1 MVDIVS
7 SSEKVNFFF
16 LQVLTIEEDKVFDFK
31 YVRHS
36 PRLYTQS
43 DLGSN
48 KDDVK
53 SDGSL
58 RLHVGRI
65 HVVLLYKL
73 LVDLQVSS
81 RTELF
86 VMLSVYLH
94 VLCLLRS
101 CVCACV
107 ILFHLLL
114 YSGRSDTGLN
124 NRGYRICHTSL
135 NNIGYLK

>member
-1 MVDIVS
+1 M
-7 SSEKVNFFF
+7 
-16 LQVLTIEEDKVFDFK
+16 QVLTIEEDKVFDFK

-36 PRLYTQS
+36 PRLYTKS

-58 RLHVGRI
+58 RLHIGRI

-73 LVDLQVSS
+73 LVDLQVGG

-86 VMLSVYLH
+86 VILSIHLH
-94 VLCLLRS
+94 VLCLPRYLCVCV

-107 ILFHLLL
+107 RACARVHQYVKLLSPL
-114 YSGRSDTGLN
+114 
-124 NRGYRICHTSL
+124 
-135 NNIGYLK
+135 

>member
-1 MVDIVS
+1 
-7 SSEKVNFFF
+7 

-43 DLGSN
+43 DLGSV

-73 LVDLQVSS
+73 LVDLQVGG
-81 RTELF
+81 RTELS
-86 VMLSVYLH
+86 VILSIHLH
-94 VLCLLRS
+94 LCLPR
-101 CVCACV
+101 
-107 ILFHLLL
+107 
-114 YSGRSDTGLN
+114 
-124 NRGYRICHTSL
+124 
-135 NNIGYLK
+135 YLSAFV

>member
-1 MVDIVS
+1 M
-7 SSEKVNFFF
+7 
-16 LQVLTIEEDKVFDFK
+16 FDFK

-73 LVDLQVSS
+73 LVDLQVSN

-86 VMLSVYLH
+86 VMPSVYLH
-94 VLCLLRS
+94 VLCFL
-101 CVCACV
+101 
-107 ILFHLLL
+107 
-114 YSGRSDTGLN
+114 
-124 NRGYRICHTSL
+124 
-135 NNIGYLK
+135 